1 LTDLWDLLTGD
12 QSTEG
17 FELRLESPDL
27 AGTRTARG
35 LGVALVKA
43 GEPPGTVG
51 RVAAS
56 GASGITRRCHHT
68 SVVVL
73 RLTG

>member
-1 LTDLWDLLTGD
+1 LTDLRDLLTGD

-17 FELRLESPDL
+17 LELRLESPDL

-35 LGVALVKA
+35 LGAALVESS
-43 GEPPGTVG
+43 EPPGTVG

-56 GASGITRRCHHT
+56 GASGVTRRCHRA
-68 SVVVL
+68 SVAIL
-73 RLTG
+73 RLPG